1 MKEKIVGLLT
11 LILLVGV
18 TLSFLL
24 QGQGLD
30 SIQKFISKK
39 NSVAIEQSEDVEPSE
54 LIWIIQIAAFENY
67 QEAEILSKELERKSF
82 NVFISQKDIASKT
95 IYRVR
100 VKPKSM
106 DDPIE
111 KTVRRLERNDYTY
124 QILPPGQQ

>member
-11 LILLVGV
+11 LILLIGAA
-18 TLSFLL
+18 LSFLL
-24 QGQGLD
+24 QGQGLG
-30 SIQKFISKK
+30 SIQQFISKK
-39 NSVAIEQSEDVEPSE
+39 NSVVIEKSEDIKPTE

-67 QEAEILSKELERKSF
+67 QEAEILFKELERKSF

-95 IYRVR
+95 LYRVR
-100 VKPKSM
+100 IKPKSM

-111 KTVRRLERNDYTY
+111 KIVKRLERINYSH

>member
-1 MKEKIVGLLT
+1 MKEKIVGLFT
-11 LILLVGV
+11 LILLVGIA
-18 TLSFLL
+18 LSFVL
-24 QGQGLD
+24 QDQGLE
-30 SIQKFISKK
+30 SIQQFISKK
-39 NSVAIEQSEDVEPSE
+39 NLVVIEKSEEVEPTK
-54 LIWIIQIAAFENY
+54 LIWVIQIAAFENY

>member
-30 SIQKFISKK
+30 SIQQFISKK

-82 NVFISQKDIASKT
+82 NVFVNQKDILSKT

>member
-30 SIQKFISKK
+30 SIQQFISKK

-82 NVFISQKDIASKT
+82 NVFVNQKDILSKT

-124 QILPPGQQ
+124 QILPPSQQ

>member
-11 LILLVGV
+11 LILLIGV
-18 TLSFLL
+18 ALSFLL
-24 QGQGLD
+24 KGQGLE
-30 SIQKFISKK
+30 SIQQFISKK
-39 NSVAIEQSEDVEPSE
+39 NSVVIEKSKDVKPTE

-95 IYRVR
+95 LYRVR
-100 VKPKSM
+100 IKPKSM

-111 KTVRRLERNDYTY
+111 KTVKRLERHNYSHEK
-124 QILPPGQQ
+124 LPPGQQ

>member
-11 LILLVGV
+11 LILFIGAA
-18 TLSFLL
+18 LSFLL
-24 QGQGLD
+24 QGQGLG
-30 SIQKFISKK
+30 SIQQFISKK
-39 NSVAIEQSEDVEPSE
+39 NSVVIENSEDIKPTE

>member
-30 SIQKFISKK
+30 SIQQFISKK
-39 NSVAIEQSEDVEPSE
+39 NSVAIEQAEDVEPSE

>member
-1 MKEKIVGLLT
+1 MLFKVLLF
-11 LILLVGV
+11 LIFVCARNA
-18 TLSFLL
+18 FL
-24 QGQGLD
+24 
-30 SIQKFISKK
+30 
-39 NSVAIEQSEDVEPSE
+39 
-54 LIWIIQIAAFENY
+54 IALN
-67 QEAEILSKELERKSF
+67 ILSKELERKSF

-95 IYRVR
+95 IFRVR

>member
-30 SIQKFISKK
+30 SIQQFISKK

-82 NVFISQKDIASKT
+82 NVFISQKDVANKT
-95 IYRVR
+95 IFRVR
-100 VKPKSM
+100 LKPKSKQ
-106 DDPIE
+106 DTIE
-111 KTVRRLERNDYTY
+111 KTVRRLERSDYFY

>member
-24 QGQGLD
+24 QGQGLE
-30 SIQKFISKK
+30 SIQQFISKK
-39 NSVAIEQSEDVEPSE
+39 KSVAIEQSEDVEPNE

-82 NVFISQKDIASKT
+82 NVFINQKDILSKT

-100 VKPKSM
+100 VKPKSI